1 MPTLGAMVLV
11 MTDEAR
17 EKKRQRDRE
26 RYRRLKQRPDWELLR
41 EANKIRSSE
50 YRRTHPEECK
60 AREKAWKKANPDK
73 VSAQR
78 KRYYARKKTDPKWIA
93 KQKAYRNTPQR
104 KAQQRKAAARYL
116 ENGGRE
122 LRAMW
127 AFLMRQRQH
136 ELFRVDANAYAKAR
150 EKERLKH
157 ARRVGAKYKPRPSC
171 RIPDWATMGQD
182 ILDRRSVFIYHNL
195 SDDGQV
201 SARGFERDR
210 AIEFKAGG
218 YHYH

>member
-1 MPTLGAMVLV
+1 MPTLGAMGLV

-17 EKKRQRDRE
+17 ERKRQRDRE

-41 EANKIRSSE
+41 EKNKIRSSE
-50 YRRTHPEECK
+50 YRRTHHEECG
-60 AREKAWKKANPDK
+60 AREKAWRKANPDK
-73 VSAQR
+73 VSGQR

-93 KQKAYRNTPQR
+93 YEKSPRR
-104 KAQQRKAAARYL
+104 KAQKRKAEARYL

-122 LRAMW
+122 LRAIQG
-127 AFLMRQRQH
+127 FLRRQRQL
-136 ELFRVDANAYAKAR
+136 ELFRMDSHAYAKAR
-150 EKERLKH
+150 EKERMKH

-171 RIPDWATMGQD
+171 RIPDWATMGQE

-195 SDDGQV
+195 SDDGQA
-201 SARGFERDR
+201 SARGFERDL
-210 AIEFKAGG
+210 AIESKSGG